1 MMVQAL
7 RPGRRGGL
15 PSVSDAGVESE
26 RERERERERE
36 TGTDTQTDRQRR
48 RDRER
53 DLEKRAENYMRPM
66 RRSLSK
72 ERWAVMGREKEEEM
86 VAGNGITSSS

>member
-1 MMVQAL
+1 MLEL
-7 RPGRRGGL
+7 R
-15 PSVSDAGVESE
+15 V
-26 RERERERERE
+26 RERERQRDRDRHRERERQRQTE
-36 TGTDTQTDRQRR
+36 TDTQTDRQRR

-53 DLEKRAENYMRPM
+53 DLEKRAEHYMRPT

-72 ERWAVMGREKEEEM
+72 ERWAVLGREKEEEM